1 MADAARAMN
10 TTSSLFQK
18 RTTHGRAG
26 VPISWSER
34 KARAAAKVERERQKA
49 LEAEAVLEFEEMV
62 RNSIA
67 KREQQIASWRAAAKS
82 IDLHN
87 AWRRAGIRWLRRTR
101 EARIAGPFQVPTS
114 VAELCSTIE
123 AYKLDKSP
131 RGAVVAFL
139 LAAIERNL
147 RRTRKG
153 KRKRD
158 SEMLAATLHPECTMD
173 PGESSD
179 PHASSR
185 GQRRRV
191 VRKYSIQKLQS
202 MSEETL
208 RSYAVGSTPDNGYSF
223 DPSSVQFKID
233 NIASKA
239 GPWATPTEGATVDVF
254 MFTNGAPPLHPESRA
269 CQVKCREG
277 KWYVRKFDKLC
288 GAVREPIGTVDEL
301 TEVPT
306 TPERHD
312 SKSEPRSLFIAAGTV
327 NSKSEKQKSDEAQ
340 FVYTGPAPPSAH
352 ERFQTGLTGPVFS
365 TRKRQNREEKPE
377 QRAER
382 HRQAAHHTSDLA
394 SFLANKEMY
403 RRWAEH
409 PSMLRRLIDLHGSEH
424 VVNPDLRI
432 IQQMLK
438 AYKRPH
444 AGEQNEESSPIS
456 ASDCANQRQ
465 QAANVDTLSKLPTG
479 QRRRN
484 SLSPTKSSGGLVKRA
499 SFSACRPGSA
509 ASANVKLPSISVGDR
524 LS

>member
-18 RTTHGRAG
+18 RTTHGRPG

-49 LEAEAVLEFEEMV
+49 LEAEAAREFEEMV
-62 RNSIA
+62 RESIA
-67 KREQQIASWRAAAKS
+67 KREQQIASWKAAAKS
-82 IDLHN
+82 IDLNN
-87 AWRRAGIRWLRRTR
+87 AWRRAGIRWLRKTR
-101 EARIAGPFQVPTS
+101 EARIAGPFKVPTS

-123 AYKLDKSP
+123 AYNLDKSP

-158 SEMLAATLHPECTMD
+158 SEMLATTLHPECTMD

-179 PHASSR
+179 PHASHR
-185 GQRRRV
+185 GQRRRI

-208 RSYAVGSTPDNGYSF
+208 RSYAIGSTPANGYSF
-223 DPSSVQFKID
+223 DPSSVRFKID
-233 NIASKA
+233 NIASIA
-239 GPWATPTEGATVDVF
+239 GPWATPADGATVDVF
-254 MFTNGAPPLHPESRA
+254 MVTNGAPPLHPESRP

-288 GAVREPIGTVDEL
+288 GAVQEPIGTVDEL
-301 TEVPT
+301 TEVQST
-306 TPERHD
+306 HD
-312 SKSEPRSLFIAAGTV
+312 RDYIKSESQSLLDAVGAA
-327 NSKSEKQKSDEAQ
+327 NRKSEEQKSDETQ
-340 FVYTGPAPPSAH
+340 FVYTGPEPPSAH

-365 TRKRQNREEKPE
+365 TRKRHNREEKPE
-377 QRAER
+377 QRAAR

-409 PSMLRRLIDLHGSEH
+409 PTMLRRLIDLHGSERI
-424 VVNPDLRI
+424 VTPDLRI
-432 IQQMLK
+432 IQHMLK
-438 AYKRPH
+438 MYKRPQP
-444 AGEQNEESSPIS
+444 GEQNESTLIN
-456 ASDCANQRQ
+456 ASDSENQRH
-465 QAANVDTLSKLPTG
+465 QAADLDAVSKLPSG
-479 QRRRN
+479 QRRRS
-484 SLSPTKSSGGLVKRA
+484 SLSPTKSSVGLVKQS
-499 SFSACRPGSA
+499 SFIACRPGSEK
-509 ASANVKLPSISVGDR
+509 SATLRLPSISVGDR